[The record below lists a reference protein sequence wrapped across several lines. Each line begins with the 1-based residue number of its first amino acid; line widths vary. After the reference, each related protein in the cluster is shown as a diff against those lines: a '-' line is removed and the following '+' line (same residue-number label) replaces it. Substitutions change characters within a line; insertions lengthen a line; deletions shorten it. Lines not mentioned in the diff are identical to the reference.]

1 MNRLNNA
8 NTLDILK
15 YIIRHD
21 KVKRDTFTIIITGRI
36 GPTGKTWLCNELCK
50 YGYKAMEM
58 SPLFHSLQMKDDGVN
73 YVIVDD
79 SVDQVIVVLNEILPM
94 YCGKGF
100 KFHAANPQDSIYIF
114 QTLRDAYEALY
125 KLERIAET
133 YAFVTRKDFNDITH
147 MISLEEDHRYGWT
160 DYTIRKAKVRSHSLG
175 YFIEFPKALPIM

>member
-1 MNRLNNA
+1 M

-21 KVKRDTFTIIITGRI
+21 KVKRDTFTILITGRV
-36 GPTGKTWLCNELCK
+36 GPTGKTWLCTELCK

-58 SPLFHSLQMKDDGVN
+58 SPRFYSLQVKDDGVN

-94 YCGKGF
+94 YCGKSF
-100 KFHAANPQDSIYIF
+100 KDIKISDRNKEDSIYIF

-160 DYTIRKAKVRSHSLG
+160 DYTIHKAKVRSHALG
-175 YFIEFPKALPIM
+175 YFIEFPKATPIM